1 MILAI
6 EIGGTKL
13 QVALV
18 SADLGRVERIERD
31 SVIAADGASG
41 ILHAIERMIS
51 AISSDANFQRV
62 GIGFGGPV
70 RQDGHV
76 YKSHQ
81 IEGWDGFDLRGWCE
95 SRTGRPVVVANDC
108 DAAALGEARWGA
120 GVGCDSMLYV
130 TVGTGVGGGWVLGGR
145 RMGAARPAIAE
156 IGHLR
161 PGLGCETEHD
171 TVESLASGGGIAQR
185 VRATAKQ
192 WFMPSAA
199 QPTAIPV
206 PSLEAVSQAEREEA
220 RRWWESFPPD
230 LPPDTRRIAEAA
242 ETGNAIARA
251 VLRQATQTL
260 GWALAQ
266 ASTLIAP
273 ERIVIGGG
281 VAKQSEHAFWSP
293 VREAFRQYAFG
304 PLRDHTEIVPSQL
317 GDDVVLLGAA
327 AVALESLHQ
336 G

>member
-130 TVGTGVGGGWVLGGR
+130 TVG
-145 RMGAARPAIAE
+145 
-156 IGHLR
+156 HLR
-161 PGLGCETEHD
+161 PGLGCDTEHD

-230 LPPDTRRIAEAA
+230 LPPDARRIAEAA